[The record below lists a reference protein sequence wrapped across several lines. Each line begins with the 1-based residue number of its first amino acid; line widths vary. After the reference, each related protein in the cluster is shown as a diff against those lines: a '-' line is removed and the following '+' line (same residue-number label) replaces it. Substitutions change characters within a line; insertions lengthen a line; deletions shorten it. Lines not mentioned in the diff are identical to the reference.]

1 MLGSVCLFRVEKRL
15 ARRAWLGAPTSF
27 TWDTCWELVSSFNA
41 RLRRTSQLID
51 GPLSP
56 LLALWLDRWQGGRL
70 FIFSFL
76 LLLFSLPGILVWMG
90 AQEGAL
96 YKFSV
101 YIDIS
106 YRLISPTSYHLCGYI
121 PTCVNNCLQRIRR
134 ENWHKY
140 AVAES

>member
-1 MLGSVCLFRVEKRL
+1 MRGWGLLCLYLGYL
-15 ARRAWLGAPTSF
+15 LGA
-27 TWDTCWELVSSFNA
+27 SSFKA

-70 FIFSFL
+70 CISFL
-76 LLLFSLPGILVWMG
+76 FLLFSLPGILVWMG
-90 AQEGAL
+90 AQGGAL

-121 PTCVNNCLQRIRR
+121 LTCVNNCLQRIRR

>member
-1 MLGSVCLFRVEKRL
+1 M
-15 ARRAWLGAPTSF
+15 A
-27 TWDTCWELVSSFNA
+27 
-41 RLRRTSQLID
+41 
-51 GPLSP
+51 
-56 LLALWLDRWQGGRL
+56 GRPSL
-70 FIFSFL
+70 HFFFSF
-76 LLLFSLPGILVWMG
+76 LLFSLPGILVWMG
-90 AQEGAL
+90 AQGGAL

>member
-51 GPLSP
+51 GPLSS

-70 FIFSFL
+70 CISSFL
-76 LLLFSLPGILVWMG
+76 FLLFSLPGILVWMG
-90 AQEGAL
+90 AQGGAL

-101 YIDIS
+101 YIYLVSTDFADFV
-106 YRLISPTSYHLCGYI
+106 SPLWLYPDVRQQLSA
-121 PTCVNNCLQRIRR
+121 
-134 ENWHKY
+134 KD
-140 AVAES
+140 